1 MERGS
6 VTLGLP
12 IRKFSL
18 LKLLKGEQILTFGT
32 VSSQPRSQFGSS
44 CILCQLGRGSK
55 SVLLTLL
62 VAILVTG
69 PLLGSEPGAAAATEP
84 DAEVTEENTSSQ
96 SGETEDPAPIALPK
110 FQNLRF
116 QEDWSVLR
124 EATPRKGYQKLKFI
138 PLNASEN
145 MYLSIGGQ
153 LRLRAESWWN
163 FGFGD
168 KSDVFGLSRVRM
180 HADLHLGSRFR
191 MFVEGKSSL
200 SAGRDLP
207 GGNRTLDVDNVDFQ
221 NAFIDVNLAL
231 EPATVIL
238 RPGRQELQ
246 FGGQRLVS
254 PLDWAN
260 TRRTFDGV
268 RGIVKK
274 GEWRFDGFWSQ
285 AVAVR
290 KYSLNCGSASGKEL
304 YGIYATGKFPASAT
318 ALDLYWLGF
327 LNERAQFGDIS
338 GRESRQTIGARSKG
352 SIKETG
358 ADYELEAAYQFGDLD
373 AASISAFMFTGQV
386 GYTFASTRT
395 KPRLYTNLD
404 FATGDDDPSDNSIQ
418 TFNQLF
424 PLGHAYLGYIDFVGR
439 QNVIDWSGGLALSPA
454 PKWKSSAAAHYFW
467 RDNTN
472 DAIYNPG
479 GSIVRAGNAGSS
491 RAVGLEIDLT
501 LGYAVNQ
508 YVNLSGG
515 YSHFFPGEFIKES
528 GSSNAIDFLYF
539 VFQVTF

>member
-1 MERGS
+1 MVNRLHLRLR
-6 VTLGLP
+6 V
-12 IRKFSL
+12 IRSFCL
-18 LKLLKGEQILTFGT
+18 ILILAGFG
-32 VSSQPRSQFGSS
+32 VV
-44 CILCQLGRGSK
+44 QLF
-55 SVLLTLL
+55 
-62 VAILVTG
+62 
-69 PLLGSEPGAAAATEP
+69 GSEPKGSKTRTSESETEEAESSSQEQKDKQTAAALHP
-84 DAEVTEENTSSQ
+84 PFN
-96 SGETEDPAPIALPK
+96 
-110 FQNLRF
+110 NLRYR
-116 QEDWSVLR
+116 EDWSSLR
-124 EATPRKGYQKLKFI
+124 ELPTRSGYDALKFI
-138 PLNASEN
+138 PLNSSES

-168 KSDVFGLSRVRM
+168 KSDVFGLSRVRL

-200 SAGRDLP
+200 STGRDLP
-207 GGNRTLDVDNVDFQ
+207 GGIRSLDVDSIDFQ
-221 NAFIDVNLAL
+221 NAFIDINLAL
-231 EPATVIL
+231 NPATIIF

-274 GEWRFDGFWSQ
+274 GGWRFDGFWSQ
-285 AVAVR
+285 SVAVR
-290 KYSLNCGSASGKEL
+290 KYSMNCGSASGKEL
-304 YGIYATGKFPASAT
+304 YGIYGTGNLPSSGST
-318 ALDLYWLGF
+318 LDLYWLGY
-327 LNERAQFGDIS
+327 LNERAQFGDIG

-352 SIKETG
+352 GLGDSG

-373 AASISAFMFTGQV
+373 AASISAFMFTGQL
-386 GYTFASTRT
+386 GYTFASTKS

-404 FATGDDDPSDNSIQ
+404 FATGDDDPADNSVQ

-454 PKWKSSAAAHYFW
+454 PKWKSTAAAHYFW
-467 RDNTN
+467 RENAN

-479 GSIVRAGNAGSS
+479 GSIVRAGDAGSS
-491 RAVGLEIDLT
+491 KAIGLEIDLT
-501 LGYAVNQ
+501 LGYAFNRF
-508 YVNLSGG
+508 VNLSGG
-515 YSHFFPGEFIKES
+515 YSHFFPGSFIKES